1 MELLEINDITK
12 LLSYFITVII
22 GGVGYKFIS
31 LFTKYKTDSKVSDLQ
46 NSKMLIDSLMTQ
58 METMTTRITM
68 LEQEREK
75 YHQREV
81 EIIKQFTESK
91 VRVNDLEKQVEKLE
105 AGYKSVKKDLETYRQ
120 KYGHLDT

>member
-1 MELLEINDITK
+1 MELLEINNITK

-91 VRVNDLEKQVEKLE
+91 VRVSDLEKQVEKLE